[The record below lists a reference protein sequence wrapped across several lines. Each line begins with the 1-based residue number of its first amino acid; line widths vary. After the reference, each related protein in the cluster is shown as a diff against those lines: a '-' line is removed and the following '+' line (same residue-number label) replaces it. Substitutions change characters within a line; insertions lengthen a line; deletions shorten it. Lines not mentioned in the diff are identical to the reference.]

1 MSTKKQQRVAE
12 QIQEILSRLI
22 QLEVR
27 DPRLQGLTI
36 MDVEIDR
43 ELMYATVYVNSLLG
57 EEMRGEVM
65 KGLQAATGFLRR
77 ELAAQVHLRHTPELR
92 FRWDETLSRAEHI
105 EKILD
110 SLDIPPTVEEA
121 DGAEHDT
128 LDSQ

>member
-12 QIQEILSRLI
+12 QIQEILSSLI

-57 EEMRGEVM
+57 EESREEVM

-77 ELAAQVHLRHTPELR
+77 ELASQIHLRHVPELR

-110 SLDIPPTVEEA
+110 SLDIPPADEGTVGS
-121 DGAEHDT
+121 DHDAE
-128 LDSQ
+128 